1 MKKED
6 ALSKIMLAVLAVKRG
21 VIDILGAIKEAGA
34 NSLMIL
40 VAMIL
45 VVLMSFVLCVTP
57 AIILYYGGA
66 GFVALYAT
74 LCSLELYNI
83 WRRER
88 PLRQY
93 IKKQLERV
101 Y

>member
-34 NSLMIL
+34 NSL
-40 VAMIL
+40 MIL

>member
-6 ALSKIMLAVLAVKRG
+6 ALSKIMLAVLALKRG

-57 AIILYYGGA
+57 AIILYYGG
-66 GFVALYAT
+66 VRCALCDA
-74 LCSLELYNI
+74 LQS
-83 WRRER
+83 
-88 PLRQY
+88 
-93 IKKQLERV
+93 
-101 Y
+101 